1 MFIDES
7 KLDEQQLILGAG
19 ILLANSRAGIIRYR
33 GPVDDEK
40 GEWFG
45 VELIAGAAD
54 KRGNNGM
61 KAKKRYFFAPKGR
74 AVFVQREQI
83 RKVLSKNSR
92 TQNFNIVDPAERI
105 EARAPKEWTTSDVA
119 RWLSKIKALEA
130 VTIFIVHNIN
140 GTTLLKLS
148 REDLQFKLG
157 IKDKNLITKIMKSR
171 QRLIVQSA
179 LLPNVGEG
187 EMLELDDYK
196 DEDGVIAPD
205 FLDDRQR
212 AKSSPL
218 LKGPP
223 KKRYSYSVPERLRG
237 KLPSPRD
244 KKRRSPR
251 TNALYPPSQG
261 SLRGIQLPKVARFI
275 STPARAEDVMLHYEL
290 EEEALPE
297 LNLLDLGDQRGHRV
311 SEGDKAKHHRRS
323 ESLSNAIESTPMD
336 TWECGVVAKWV
347 NSLGGSASN
356 YGDMF
361 RNKRVTGSDMKK
373 VNSEGLDALGVVEPG
388 VRKWIL
394 TSRDNLLFKQGNLV
408 GNAVGKQ

>member
-1 MFIDES
+1 MFNDER
-7 KLDEQQLILGAG
+7 KLEDQELILGAG

-74 AVFVQREQI
+74 AVFVQKEQI
-83 RKVLSKNSR
+83 KKVLSKKTR

-105 EARAPKEWTTSDVA
+105 EARAPKEWTTNDVA

-130 VTIFIVHNIN
+130 VTIFLVGDIN
-140 GTTLLKLS
+140 GTRLLKLS
-148 REDLQFKLG
+148 HEDLEIKLG
-157 IKDKNLITKIMKSR
+157 IKDKNLITKIMKSQ
-171 QRLIVQSA
+171 QRLKVTSA
-179 LLPNVGEG
+179 ILPNVGEE
-187 EMLELDDYK
+187 EMLDLDYK

-205 FLDDRQR
+205 FLDDRLR

-237 KLPSPRD
+237 KLPSPRE

-251 TNALYPPSQG
+251 SNALFPPSQG
-261 SLRGIQLPKVARFI
+261 SLRDVEIVLPKIVRFI
-275 STPARAEDVMLHYEL
+275 STPARLQDGMLHCDL
-290 EEEALPE
+290 EDADLP
-297 LNLLDLGDQRGHRV
+297 NLSLFDLGE
-311 SEGDKAKHHRRS
+311 EGPTTSAGHRRS
-323 ESLSNAIESTPMD
+323 SSLTNIIESKPMD
-336 TWECGVVAKWV
+336 SWACEVVAKWV
-347 NSLGGSASN
+347 NTLGGGASN
-356 YGDMF
+356 YGKLF
-361 RNKRVTGSDMKK
+361 REKGITGKEMKK
-373 VNSEGLDALGVVEPG
+373 IKSPDLEVVGIVEPG
-388 VRKWIL
+388 VRKWII
-394 TSRDNLLFKQGNLV
+394 TSRDELLFKQNLSSR
-408 GNAVGKQ
+408 K